1 VYLAK
6 LLPEKNNDSNGFFW
20 YNKILQ
26 AIKRYVKLGYDVD
39 SGDDI
44 ESAIKD
50 IAGIHVSNLNPNRN
64 NGKLKQVVA
73 VNLRI

>member
-1 VYLAK
+1 M
-6 LLPEKNNDSNGFFW
+6 DFW
-20 YNKILQ
+20 YKISQ

-39 SGDDI
+39 CGDDI

-50 IAGIHVSNLNPNRN
+50 IAGVHVSNLNPNRD

>member
-1 VYLAK
+1 M
-6 LLPEKNNDSNGFFW
+6 
-20 YNKILQ
+20 KISQ

-39 SGDDI
+39 CGNDI

-50 IAGIHVSNLNPNRN
+50 IAGVHVSNLNPNRD
-64 NGKLKQVVA
+64 NGKLKQAVA